1 MVGCG
6 TTRVT
11 NTQRTATEQLLISN
25 AIDQSVSQLDFR
37 ILANKPVYFDAQY
50 LGTNPDQ
57 GYVVSSLR
65 QQLLA
70 SGCILVENRNQATY
84 VVEARSGGIGTDQY
98 QVLFGVPQMNLPS
111 VLPGQPS
118 LIPEIP
124 FAKKTD
130 QKGIAKILVFAYNR
144 QTGRPVWQSGIV
156 RSDSTSKDT
165 WVLGAGPF
173 RRGTLG
179 EATEIA
185 GQQLTIPLLSG
196 KENGKEEEAPVI
208 AVTRPAVWQ
217 EAPEVALSPYRL
229 TSASTFAETAKAPL
243 AAPPAP
249 AIPPSV
255 ETVAT
260 GDPTA
265 LTQLLGVLPTGTGT
279 EAGHLSPGMGPGQ
292 RQNKDQGSRQT
303 PSSSTVT
310 GQPK

>member
-1 MVGCG
+1 
-6 TTRVT
+6 VT
-11 NTQRTATEQLLISN
+11 NSQRTATEQLLVSS

-37 ILANKPVYFDAQY
+37 VLANKPVYFDAQY
-50 LGTNPDQ
+50 LGANPDQ

-70 SGCILVENRNQATY
+70 SGCLLVENRNQATY

-98 QVLFGVPQMNLPS
+98 QLLFGVPQMNVPS

-144 QTGRPVWQSGIV
+144 RTGRPVWQSGMV

-185 GQQLTIPLLSG
+185 GQQVTIPLLNG
-196 KENGKEEEAPVI
+196 KENGNEETAPVI
-208 AVTRPAVWQ
+208 EVTRPAVWEETP
-217 EAPEVALSPYRL
+217 EAALSPYRL
-229 TSASTFAETAKAPL
+229 TRESTAAEPAKAP
-243 AAPPAP
+243 AASPAP
-249 AIPPSV
+249 AALLSV
-255 ETVAT
+255 ESVGA

-265 LTQLLGVLPTGTGT
+265 LTQLLGIKP
-279 EAGHLSPGMGPGQ
+279 AGAATDSGHPSAGMGPGQ
-292 RQNKDQGSRQT
+292 PQSKDQQRQT
-303 PSSSTVT
+303 PSPSTGVI